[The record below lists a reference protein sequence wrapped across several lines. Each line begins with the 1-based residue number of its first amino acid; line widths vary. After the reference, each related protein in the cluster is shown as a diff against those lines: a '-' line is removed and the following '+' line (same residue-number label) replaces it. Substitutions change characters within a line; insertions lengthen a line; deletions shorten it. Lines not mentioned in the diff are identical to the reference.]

1 MLRRVPSAWLLVVG
15 EGSHRPELEAQAA
28 ALGIVKRVVF
38 TGRRGELIRRK
49 PARERYERAGDALP
63 PTGRVPRES
72 TGRGAKMRRHQQAIT
87 AIFMLS
93 GAAGLTYEIVWSR
106 QLVLIFGNT
115 TQAIAAILTGY
126 FAGMAIGNL
135 IGGRLADRVRS
146 GLRLYAGLELLLVV
160 VVLVTPVLF
169 TAVRGAYGWAYSA
182 LEQDHVLLGA
192 TRFAFA
198 LLALAPATILMGATL
213 PSLTR
218 HLARRAADLGDVFGR
233 LYAANTLGAVL
244 GAMIAGFF
252 LIELLGLTGSL
263 VVGAAGSAIAG
274 LIALGL
280 AVLEERQ
287 PAGAP
292 ATDSGSRPPQRAVAN
307 EGGRAVTGELGPRDV
322 RRLAFAVAFVSG
334 LTSLGYQTL
343 WTRLLS
349 SGTGS
354 VSYVFS
360 AILVFFLIGL
370 ALGPLIVA
378 VGARRGIPTLPWL
391 GATQFLIAALAAV
404 GTVLIAWRPF
414 DLPVGVSWALVVVP
428 TATAIGLSL
437 PLAARLVLSD
447 DAHVGRDAGFVLA
460 SNTTGVVFGTM
471 AIPFLIMPTLGSP
484 LSVIALAAT
493 NVILGVA
500 ILWLGGGRRL
510 GVRAGLASVM
520 VGGLVIAIAGLG
532 LAADPSVVK
541 IKQEGRLYES
551 AEDEIASVQA
561 GKISSTPQL
570 WVAGTAMTVLT
581 VDARLMAV
589 LPTIARPQAQ
599 DMLVIAFGMGSSYR
613 TGLILG
619 QRVEGVELVPSVPEM
634 FPWFY
639 DDAAAVLA
647 DPTGRLLIAD
657 GRNHVELTDRSFDI
671 IVVDPPPP
679 TQSAGAG
686 VLYSRE
692 FYHAAA
698 ARLRPGGVMMEW
710 IPGGQ
715 SLAEFL
721 THVRTFRSVFPEV
734 TLAFGPG
741 RYGVFL
747 LGSSDP
753 VRFEEGEIR
762 KVLARPRVV
771 EDLAAAPDSPVDSI
785 EAWADLIP
793 TLVIASGADIDR
805 VVGSGDI
812 ITDDRP
818 LTEYFLLRRMANPG
832 AVPMAPDTISRAF
845 RLP

>member
-1 MLRRVPSAWLLVVG
+1 
-15 EGSHRPELEAQAA
+15 
-28 ALGIVKRVVF
+28 
-38 TGRRGELIRRK
+38 
-49 PARERYERAGDALP
+49 
-63 PTGRVPRES
+63 
-72 TGRGAKMRRHQQAIT
+72 MRRYQQAIT
-87 AIFMLS
+87 AIFVLS

-169 TAVRGAYGWAYSA
+169 TAVRGAYGWAYSL
-182 LEQDHVLLGA
+182 LEEDHVLLGA
-192 TRFAFA
+192 TRFALA

-244 GAMIAGFF
+244 GAMVAGFF
-252 LIELLGLTGSL
+252 FIEILGLTGSL
-263 VVGAAGSAIAG
+263 VAGAIGSAIAG
-274 LIALGL
+274 LIALRL
-280 AVLEERQ
+280 AVLEER
-287 PAGAP
+287 AP
-292 ATDSGSRPPQRAVAN
+292 ARATVTDADSRMPQRAITS
-307 EGGRAVTGELGPRDV
+307 ERGTSVTGALGAHDV
-322 RRLAFAVAFVSG
+322 RRLALAVAFVSG

-378 VGARRGIPTLPWL
+378 IGARRGIPTLPWL
-391 GATQFLIAALAAV
+391 GATQLLIAALAAV

-414 DLPVGVSWALVVVP
+414 DLPVGTSWALVVVP

-447 DAHVGRDAGFVLA
+447 DAHVGRDTGTVLA
-460 SNTTGVVFGTM
+460 SNTTGVVLGTM
-471 AIPFLIMPTLGSP
+471 AIPFLIMPALGSP
-484 LSVIALAAT
+484 LSVIALAAV

-510 GVRAGLASVM
+510 SLRAGLASLV
-520 VGGLVIAIAGLG
+520 VGGLVVAIAGLG
-532 LAADPSVVK
+532 LAADPSVVR
-541 IKQEGRLYES
+541 IRQEGSLYAS

-561 GKISSTPQL
+561 GQIAASPQL
-570 WVAGTAMTVLT
+570 WVAGTSMTALT

-619 QRVEGVELVPSVPEM
+619 QQVEGVELVPSVPEM

-647 DPTGRLLIAD
+647 DPMGRLLIAD

-671 IVVDPPPP
+671 VVVDPPPP
-679 TQSAGAG
+679 IESAGTG

-692 FYHAAA
+692 FYQAAA
-698 ARLRPGGVMMEW
+698 GRLRPGGVMMEW
-710 IPGGQ
+710 IPYGQ

-721 THVRTFRSVFPEV
+721 AHVRTFGSVFPEV

-741 RYGVFL
+741 GYGVFMF
-747 LGSSDP
+747 GSSDP
-753 VRFEEGEIR
+753 VRFEDAAIR
-762 KVLARPRVV
+762 DVLSRPGVT
-771 EDLAAAPDSPVDSI
+771 EDLTSAPDSPVDSI
-785 EAWADLIP
+785 DAWADLIP
-793 TLVIASGADIDR
+793 TLVIASGADIDK
-805 VVGSGDI
+805 VVGPGDI

-818 LTEYFLLRRMANPG
+818 LTEYFLLRRMANPD
-832 AVPMAPDTISRAF
+832 AVPMAQDTISGAF
-845 RLP
+845 GLP

>member
-1 MLRRVPSAWLLVVG
+1 
-15 EGSHRPELEAQAA
+15 
-28 ALGIVKRVVF
+28 
-38 TGRRGELIRRK
+38 
-49 PARERYERAGDALP
+49 
-63 PTGRVPRES
+63 
-72 TGRGAKMRRHQQAIT
+72 MRRYQQAIT
-87 AIFMLS
+87 AIFVLS

-169 TAVRGAYGWAYSA
+169 TAVRGAYGWAYSL
-182 LEQDHVLLGA
+182 LEEDHVLLGA
-192 TRFAFA
+192 TRFALA

-244 GAMIAGFF
+244 GAMVAGFF
-252 LIELLGLTGSL
+252 FIEILGLTGSL
-263 VVGAAGSAIAG
+263 VAGAIGSAIAG
-274 LIALGL
+274 LIALRL
-280 AVLEERQ
+280 AVLEER
-287 PAGAP
+287 AP
-292 ATDSGSRPPQRAVAN
+292 ARATVTDADSRMPQRAITS
-307 EGGRAVTGELGPRDV
+307 ERGTSVTGALGAHDV
-322 RRLAFAVAFVSG
+322 RRLALAVAFVSG

-391 GATQFLIAALAAV
+391 GATQLLIAALAAV

-414 DLPVGVSWALVVVP
+414 DLPVGTSWALVVVP

-447 DAHVGRDAGFVLA
+447 DAHVGRDTGTVLA
-460 SNTTGVVFGTM
+460 SNTTGVVLGTM
-471 AIPFLIMPTLGSP
+471 AIPFLIMPALGSP
-484 LSVIALAAT
+484 LSVIALAAV

-510 GVRAGLASVM
+510 SLRAGLASLV
-520 VGGLVIAIAGLG
+520 VGGLVVAIAGLG
-532 LAADPSVVK
+532 LAADPSVVR
-541 IKQEGRLYES
+541 IRQEGSLYAS

-561 GKISSTPQL
+561 GQIAASPQL
-570 WVAGTAMTVLT
+570 WVAGTSMTALT

-619 QRVEGVELVPSVPEM
+619 QQVEGVELVPSVPEM

-647 DPTGRLLIAD
+647 DPMGRLLIAD

-671 IVVDPPPP
+671 VVVDPPPP
-679 TQSAGAG
+679 IESAGTG

-692 FYHAAA
+692 FYQAAA
-698 ARLRPGGVMMEW
+698 GRLRPGGVMMEW
-710 IPGGQ
+710 IPYGQ

-721 THVRTFRSVFPEV
+721 AHVRTFGSVFPEV

-741 RYGVFL
+741 GYGVFMF
-747 LGSSDP
+747 GSSDP
-753 VRFEEGEIR
+753 VRFEDAAIR
-762 KVLARPRVV
+762 DVLSRPGVT
-771 EDLAAAPDSPVDSI
+771 EDLTSAPDSPVDSI
-785 EAWADLIP
+785 DAWADLIP
-793 TLVIASGADIDR
+793 TLVIASGADIDK
-805 VVGSGDI
+805 VVGPGDI

-818 LTEYFLLRRMANPG
+818 LTEYFLLRRMANPD
-832 AVPMAPDTISRAF
+832 AVPMAQDTISGAF
-845 RLP
+845 GLP

>member
-1 MLRRVPSAWLLVVG
+1 
-15 EGSHRPELEAQAA
+15 
-28 ALGIVKRVVF
+28 
-38 TGRRGELIRRK
+38 
-49 PARERYERAGDALP
+49 
-63 PTGRVPRES
+63 
-72 TGRGAKMRRHQQAIT
+72 MRRYQQAIT

-146 GLRLYAGLELLLVV
+146 GLRLYATLELLLVV
-160 VVLVTPVLF
+160 VVLITPALF
-169 TAVRGAYGWAYSA
+169 GAIRSGYGWAYSV
-182 LEQDHVLLGA
+182 LEEDHALLGA
-192 TRFAFA
+192 IRFALA

-233 LYAANTLGAVL
+233 LYAANTVGAVL
-244 GAMIAGFF
+244 GAMIAGFL
-252 LIELLGLTGSL
+252 LIEILGLTGSL
-263 VVGAAGSAIAG
+263 VVGAAGSALAG

-280 AVLEERQ
+280 TLTEGRRPTGPPV
-287 PAGAP
+287 
-292 ATDSGSRPPQRAVAN
+292 TDAGSRIPQRAVAG
-307 EGGRAVTGELGPRDV
+307 ERDGTVTGVLGAQDV
-322 RRLAFAVAFVSG
+322 RRLALAVAFVSG

-354 VSYVFS
+354 LSYVFS

-391 GATQFLIAALAAV
+391 GAAQLLIAALAVV
-404 GTVLIAWRPF
+404 GTVVIAWRPF
-414 DLPVGVSWALVVVP
+414 DLPVGTSWALVVVP

-447 DAHVGRDAGFVLA
+447 DAHVGTDAGLVLA
-460 SNTTGVVFGTM
+460 SNTSGVVLGTV
-471 AIPFLIMPTLGSP
+471 AIPFIVVPILGSP
-484 LSVIALAAT
+484 LSVIALAGV
-493 NVILGVA
+493 NVLLGVA
-500 ILWLGGGRRL
+500 ILWLGAGRRL
-510 GVRAGLASVM
+510 TVRAGLAAVM
-520 VGGLVIAIAGLG
+520 VGGLVVAIAGLG
-532 LAADPSVVK
+532 LGADPSVVA
-541 IKQEGRLYES
+541 IRQEGRLYES

-561 GKISSTPQL
+561 GQVASTPQL
-570 WVAGTAMTVLT
+570 WVAGTSMTVLT

-589 LPTIARPQAQ
+589 LPTIARPHGQ

-647 DPTGRLLIAD
+647 DPMGRLLIAD
-657 GRNHVELTDRSFDI
+657 GRNHVELTDRSFDLV
-671 IVVDPPPP
+671 VVDPPPP
-679 TQSAGAG
+679 IESAGTG

-692 FYHAAA
+692 FYQATAR
-698 ARLRPGGVMMEW
+698 RLRPGGAMMEW
-710 IPGGQ
+710 IPYGQ

-741 RYGVFL
+741 RHGVFMF
-747 LGSSDP
+747 GSSDP
-753 VRFEEGEIR
+753 VHFPESGIR
-762 KVLARPRVV
+762 EVLRRPGVID
-771 EDLAAAPDSPVDSI
+771 DLATAPDAPVGTL
-785 EAWADLIP
+785 EAWAALIP

-805 VVGSGDI
+805 VVGPGDI

-818 LTEYFLLRRMANPG
+818 LTEYFLLRRTANPD
-832 AVPMAPDTISRAF
+832 VFPMSQETISRAF
-845 RLP
+845 GHP

>member
-1 MLRRVPSAWLLVVG
+1 
-15 EGSHRPELEAQAA
+15 
-28 ALGIVKRVVF
+28 
-38 TGRRGELIRRK
+38 
-49 PARERYERAGDALP
+49 
-63 PTGRVPRES
+63 
-72 TGRGAKMRRHQQAIT
+72 MRRYQQAIT
-87 AIFMLS
+87 AIFVLS

-169 TAVRGAYGWAYSA
+169 AAVRGAYGWAYSL
-182 LEQDHVLLGA
+182 LEEDHVLLGA
-192 TRFAFA
+192 TRFALA

-244 GAMIAGFF
+244 GAMVAGFF
-252 LIELLGLTGSL
+252 FIEILGLTGSL
-263 VVGAAGSAIAG
+263 VAGAIGSAIAG
-274 LIALGL
+274 LIALRL
-280 AVLEERQ
+280 AVLEER
-287 PAGAP
+287 AP
-292 ATDSGSRPPQRAVAN
+292 ARATVTDADSRMPQRAITS
-307 EGGRAVTGELGPRDV
+307 ERGTSVTGALGAHDV
-322 RRLAFAVAFVSG
+322 RRLALAVAFVSG

-378 VGARRGIPTLPWL
+378 IGARRGIPTLPWL
-391 GATQFLIAALAAV
+391 GATQLLIAALAAV

-414 DLPVGVSWALVVVP
+414 DLPVGTSWALVVVP

-447 DAHVGRDAGFVLA
+447 DAHVGRDTGTVLA
-460 SNTTGVVFGTM
+460 SNTTGVVLGTM
-471 AIPFLIMPTLGSP
+471 AIPFLIMPALGSP
-484 LSVIALAAT
+484 LSVIALAAV

-510 GVRAGLASVM
+510 SLRAGLASLV
-520 VGGLVIAIAGLG
+520 VGGLVVAIAGLG
-532 LAADPSVVK
+532 LAADPSVVR
-541 IKQEGRLYES
+541 IRQEGSLYAS

-561 GKISSTPQL
+561 GQIAASPQL
-570 WVAGTAMTVLT
+570 WVAGTSMTALT

-619 QRVEGVELVPSVPEM
+619 QQVEGVELVPSVPEM

-647 DPTGRLLIAD
+647 DPMGRLLIAD

-671 IVVDPPPP
+671 VVVDPPPP
-679 TQSAGAG
+679 IESAGTG

-692 FYHAAA
+692 FYQAAA
-698 ARLRPGGVMMEW
+698 GRLRPGGVMMEW
-710 IPGGQ
+710 IPYGQ

-721 THVRTFRSVFPEV
+721 AHVRTFGSVFPEV

-741 RYGVFL
+741 GYGVFMF
-747 LGSSDP
+747 GSSDP
-753 VRFEEGEIR
+753 VRFEDAAIR
-762 KVLARPRVV
+762 DVLSRPGVT
-771 EDLAAAPDSPVDSI
+771 EDLTSAPDSPVDSI
-785 EAWADLIP
+785 DAWADLIP
-793 TLVIASGADIDR
+793 TLVIASGADIDK
-805 VVGSGDI
+805 VVGPGDI

-818 LTEYFLLRRMANPG
+818 LTEYFLLRRMANPD
-832 AVPMAPDTISRAF
+832 AVPMAQDTISGAF
-845 RLP
+845 GLP

>member
-1 MLRRVPSAWLLVVG
+1 
-15 EGSHRPELEAQAA
+15 
-28 ALGIVKRVVF
+28 
-38 TGRRGELIRRK
+38 
-49 PARERYERAGDALP
+49 
-63 PTGRVPRES
+63 
-72 TGRGAKMRRHQQAIT
+72 MRRYQQAIT
-87 AIFMLS
+87 AIFVLS

-169 TAVRGAYGWAYSA
+169 AAVRGAYGWAYSL
-182 LEQDHVLLGA
+182 LEEDHVLLGA
-192 TRFAFA
+192 TRFALA

-244 GAMIAGFF
+244 GAMVAGFF
-252 LIELLGLTGSL
+252 FIEILGLTGSL
-263 VVGAAGSAIAG
+263 VAGAIGSAIAG
-274 LIALGL
+274 LIALRL
-280 AVLEERQ
+280 AVLEER
-287 PAGAP
+287 AP
-292 ATDSGSRPPQRAVAN
+292 ARATVTDADSRMPQRAITS
-307 EGGRAVTGELGPRDV
+307 ERGTSVTGALGAHDV
-322 RRLAFAVAFVSG
+322 RRLALAVAFVSG

-391 GATQFLIAALAAV
+391 GATQLLIAALAAV

-414 DLPVGVSWALVVVP
+414 DLPVGTSWALVVVP

-447 DAHVGRDAGFVLA
+447 DAHVGRDTGTVLA
-460 SNTTGVVFGTM
+460 SNTTGVVLGTM
-471 AIPFLIMPTLGSP
+471 AIPFLIMPALGSP
-484 LSVIALAAT
+484 LSVIALAAV

-510 GVRAGLASVM
+510 SLRAGLASLV
-520 VGGLVIAIAGLG
+520 VGGLVVAIAGLG
-532 LAADPSVVK
+532 LAADPSVVR
-541 IKQEGRLYES
+541 IRQEGSLYAS

-561 GKISSTPQL
+561 GQIAASPQL
-570 WVAGTAMTVLT
+570 WVAGTSMTALT

-619 QRVEGVELVPSVPEM
+619 QQVEGVELVPSVPEM

-647 DPTGRLLIAD
+647 DPMGRLLIAD

-671 IVVDPPPP
+671 VVVDPPPP
-679 TQSAGAG
+679 IESAGTG

-692 FYHAAA
+692 FYQAAA
-698 ARLRPGGVMMEW
+698 GRLRPGGVMMEW
-710 IPGGQ
+710 IPYGQ

-721 THVRTFRSVFPEV
+721 AHVRTFGSVFPEV

-741 RYGVFL
+741 GYGVFMF
-747 LGSSDP
+747 GSSDP
-753 VRFEEGEIR
+753 VRFEDAAIR
-762 KVLARPRVV
+762 DVLSRPGVT
-771 EDLAAAPDSPVDSI
+771 EDLTSAPDSPVDSI
-785 EAWADLIP
+785 DAWADLIP
-793 TLVIASGADIDR
+793 TLVIASGADIDK
-805 VVGSGDI
+805 VVGPGDI

-818 LTEYFLLRRMANPG
+818 LTEYFLLRRMANPD
-832 AVPMAPDTISRAF
+832 AVPMAQDTISGAF
-845 RLP
+845 GLP

>member
-1 MLRRVPSAWLLVVG
+1 
-15 EGSHRPELEAQAA
+15 
-28 ALGIVKRVVF
+28 
-38 TGRRGELIRRK
+38 
-49 PARERYERAGDALP
+49 
-63 PTGRVPRES
+63 
-72 TGRGAKMRRHQQAIT
+72 MRRYQQAIT
-87 AIFMLS
+87 AIFAIS

-146 GLRLYAGLELLLVV
+146 GLRLYASLELLLVV
-160 VVLVTPVLF
+160 VVLITPGLF
-169 TAVRGAYGWAYSA
+169 AAVRGAYGWAYSL
-182 LEQDHVLLGA
+182 LEGDHVVLGII
-192 TRFAFA
+192 RFALA

-218 HLARRAADLGDVFGR
+218 YLARRAADLGDVFGR
-233 LYAANTLGAVL
+233 LYAANTVGAVL

-252 LIELLGLTGSL
+252 LIEILGLTGSL
-263 VVGAAGSAIAG
+263 VVGAAGSALAG

-280 AVLEERQ
+280 AIREGRL

-292 ATDSGSRPPQRAVAN
+292 ATDAGGRIPQRAVAN
-307 EGGRAVTGELGPRDV
+307 ERGRSVAGVLAAHDV
-322 RRLAFAVAFVSG
+322 RRLALTVAFASG

-378 VGARRGIPTLPWL
+378 IGARRGIATLPWL
-391 GATQFLIAALAAV
+391 GATQLLIAALAAV

-414 DLPVGVSWALVVVP
+414 DLPVVTSWALVVVP

-437 PLAARLVLSD
+437 PLAARLVRSD
-447 DAHVGRDAGFVLA
+447 DAHVGRDVGLVLA
-460 SNTTGVVFGTM
+460 SNTTGVVLGTV
-471 AIPFLIMPTLGSP
+471 AIPFLAMPILGSP
-484 LSVIALAAT
+484 LSVIALAGV
-493 NVILGVA
+493 NVLLGVA

-510 GVRAGLASVM
+510 NVRSGLAALT
-520 VGGLVIAIAGLG
+520 VGGLVVAIAGFG
-532 LAADPSVVK
+532 LAADPSVVA
-541 IKQEGRLYES
+541 IRQEGRFYES

-561 GKISSTPQL
+561 GEIASTPQL
-570 WVAGTAMTVLT
+570 WVAGTSMTALT

-599 DMLVIAFGMGSSYR
+599 EMLVIAFGMGSSYR

-647 DPTGRLLIAD
+647 DPMGRLLIAD
-657 GRNHVELTDRSFDI
+657 GRNHVELTDRSFDLV
-671 IVVDPPPP
+671 VVDPPPP
-679 TQSAGAG
+679 IESAGTG

-692 FYHAAA
+692 FYQAAA

-710 IPGGQ
+710 IPYGQ

-721 THVRTFRSVFPEV
+721 THVRTFRAVFPEV

-741 RYGVFL
+741 RHGVFMF
-747 LGSSDP
+747 GSSDP
-753 VRFEEGEIR
+753 VQFDDPGLRE
-762 KVLARPRVV
+762 VLSRPGVID
-771 EDLAAAPDSPVDSI
+771 DLATAPDSPADSI
-785 EAWADLIP
+785 EAWAALIP
-793 TLVIASGADIDR
+793 TLVIASGVAIDE
-805 VVGSGDI
+805 VVGSGDV

-818 LTEYFLLRRMANPG
+818 LTEYFLLRRIADPG
-832 AVPMAPDTISRAF
+832 AVPMTQDTISRAF
-845 RLP
+845 GLP

>member
-1 MLRRVPSAWLLVVG
+1 
-15 EGSHRPELEAQAA
+15 
-28 ALGIVKRVVF
+28 
-38 TGRRGELIRRK
+38 
-49 PARERYERAGDALP
+49 
-63 PTGRVPRES
+63 
-72 TGRGAKMRRHQQAIT
+72 MRRHQQAIT
-87 AIFMLS
+87 ALFVLS

-160 VVLVTPVLF
+160 VVLITPLLF
-169 TAVRGAYGWAYSA
+169 AAIRGAYGWAYSV
-182 LEQDHVLLGA
+182 LEGEHVVLGA
-192 TRFAFA
+192 IRFALA

-233 LYAANTLGAVL
+233 LYAANTVGAVL
-244 GAMIAGFF
+244 GAMLAGFF
-252 LIELLGLTGSL
+252 LIEIIGLTGSL
-263 VVGAAGSAIAG
+263 VVGAAGSALAG
-274 LIALGL
+274 VIALGL
-280 AVLEERQ
+280 AFIEERL
-287 PAGAP
+287 PAGDP
-292 ATDSGSRPPQRAVAN
+292 ATPAGSRIRPARIADQQ
-307 EGGRAVTGELGPRDV
+307 GRSLTGALRTRDV
-322 RRLAFAVAFVSG
+322 RRLALAVVFVSG

-370 ALGPLIVA
+370 ALGPLLVA
-378 VGARRGIPTLPWL
+378 IGARRGIPTLPWL
-391 GATQFLIAALAAV
+391 GAAQLLIAALAAV

-414 DLPVGVSWALVVVP
+414 DLPVGTSWALVVVP

-437 PLAARLVLSD
+437 PLAARIVPSD
-447 DAHVGRDAGFVLA
+447 DAHVGRDAGLVLA
-460 SNTTGVVFGTM
+460 SNTSGVVLGTM
-471 AIPFLIMPTLGSP
+471 AIPFLVMPTLGSP
-484 LSVIALAAT
+484 LSVIALAAV
-493 NVILGVA
+493 NVLLGLA
-500 ILWLGGGRRL
+500 ILWTAGGRRL
-510 GVRAGLASVM
+510 SPRAAMAGLIS
-520 VGGLVIAIAGLG
+520 GGLVVAIAGLG
-532 LAADPSVVK
+532 LAADPSVVA
-541 IKQEGRLYES
+541 IRQEGRLYES

-561 GKISSTPQL
+561 GQIASSPQL
-570 WVAGTAMTVLT
+570 WVGGTSMTALT

-589 LPTIARPQAQ
+589 LPTMARPQAQ
-599 DMLVIAFGMGSSYR
+599 DTLVIAFGMGSSYR
-613 TGLILG
+613 SALILG
-619 QRVEGVELVPSVPEM
+619 QRVEGVELVPSVPRM
-634 FPWFY
+634 FPYFY

-647 DPTGRLLIAD
+647 DPRGRLLVTD
-657 GRNHVELTDRSFDI
+657 GRNHVELTDRSFDLV
-671 IVVDPPPP
+671 VVDPPPP
-679 TQSAGAG
+679 IESAGTG

-692 FYHAAA
+692 FYQAAA
-698 ARLRPGGVMMEW
+698 GRLRPGGVMMQW
-710 IPGGQ
+710 IPYGQ

-734 TLAFGPG
+734 ALAFGPG
-741 RYGVFL
+741 GHGVFMFA
-747 LGSSDP
+747 SSDP
-753 VRFEEGEIR
+753 VRFEDAGIHE
-762 KVLARPRVV
+762 VLARPGVI
-771 EDLAAAPDSPVDSI
+771 EDLATAPDSPVDSI

-793 TLVIASGADIDR
+793 TLVIASGVDVDR
-805 VVGSGDI
+805 AVGSGDI